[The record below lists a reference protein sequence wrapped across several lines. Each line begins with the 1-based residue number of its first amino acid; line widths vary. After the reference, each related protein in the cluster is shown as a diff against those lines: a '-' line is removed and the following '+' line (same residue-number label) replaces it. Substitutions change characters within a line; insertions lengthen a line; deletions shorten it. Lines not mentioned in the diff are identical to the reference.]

1 MMYRKTEIDAYAD
14 RIKGFLEKFQGE
26 KDVMLDMEEMDLN
39 DQQDAPRVQH
49 LKYMNQLVCLNF
61 SP

>member
-1 MMYRKTEIDAYAD
+1 MMYRETEIDAYAD

-26 KDVMLDMEEMDLN
+26 KDVVLDMEEMDLN

-49 LKYMNQLVCLNF
+49 LKYMNQLVSLNF